1 MEEGI
6 NIGNSLKEFDNRI
19 NEEID
24 LDYVKAK
31 LEHNKKVELAEV
43 EEAVEY
49 LKTDL
54 KLKLGSNLI
63 KSYGI
68 DLSFFDS
75 LTSKHIELMALSFV
89 KWFIEEPESVES
101 ELKYFILNDVE
112 EGYNSEISLLNLL
125 SSAINNE
132 FIELAQ
138 DNYKSI
144 SNAEYEALKEL

>member
-1 MEEGI
+1 MIEGT
-6 NIGNSLKEFDNRI
+6 NIRNSLKEFDNRI

-24 LDYVKAK
+24 LDYAEAK
-31 LEHNKKVELAEV
+31 LEHNKKIELAEV

-63 KSYGI
+63 KSYGT

-75 LTSKHIELMALSFV
+75 LTSKHIELLALSFV
-89 KWFIEEPESVES
+89 KWFIEEPEAVEQ
-101 ELKYFILNDVE
+101 ELKGYILNEVE
-112 EGYNSEISLLNLL
+112 EGYNSEISLLNIL

-132 FIELAQ
+132 FIELAP
-138 DNYKSI
+138 DNYRFI
-144 SNAEYEALKEL
+144 SNAEYKALKEL

>member
-1 MEEGI
+1 MEERI

-19 NEEID
+19 IEEID
-24 LDYVKAK
+24 VDYVKAK

-68 DLSFFDS
+68 DLSFDS
-75 LTSKHIELMALSFV
+75 LTSKHIELMALVFV
-89 KWFIEEPESVES
+89 KWFIEEPESVEQ
-101 ELKYFILNDVE
+101 ELKGFILNEVE
-112 EGYNSEISLLNLL
+112 EDYTSEISLLNLL

-138 DNYKSI
+138 DNYKFI